1 MKKQDIEFTL
11 IPDAPGVYYFWDSNN
26 AKALFEQTYE
36 DKASPEEK
44 TNNILYIGKATSLR
58 NRVRSYFD
66 DDLIETRGLKL
77 VNMVLAAQA
86 VTYETT
92 DNVMEALLLEN
103 ILIKRY
109 QPYYNT
115 KEKDNK
121 TYTCVVVTDEEY
133 PRVLSMRIREYEKRQ
148 GMDESFRGKKVK
160 VYGPFISAKDIR
172 ETLKIIRRIF
182 PYRDRCEVGKGQPC
196 FNAQIGLCPGMCG
209 GLISE
214 SLYKEN
220 INNIKYLFEGK
231 SKKLISKLKVE
242 MNRYAKDHEFEKAAH
257 NRDVIYRLEHIND
270 IALINND
277 DINEWKDKSYRI
289 EAYDI
294 AHISGTDRVGV
305 MTVIEGGEKVT
316 SEYRK
321 FTLKPDIND
330 DYEGIRDLIERRM
343 GHPEWQRPDLIVF
356 DGGVG
361 QKSAGDNMLIKLG
374 CNDIQTVAVVKDD
387 RHKAKD
393 RKCHTIPQ
401 GLSK

>member
-1 MKKQDIEFTL
+1 MKKQDIDFTL
-11 IPDAPGVYYFWDSNN
+11 IPDTPGVYYFWDG
-26 AKALFEQTYE
+26 K
-36 DKASPEEK
+36 D
-44 TNNILYIGKATSLR
+44 ILYIGKATSIR

-77 VNMVLAAQA
+77 VNMVLAANS

-103 ILIKRY
+103 VLIKKH
-109 QPYYNT
+109 QPYYNS

-121 TYTCVVVTDEEY
+121 TYTCVVITDEDY

-148 GMDESFRGKKVK
+148 GVDISFNKAK
-160 VYGPFISAKDIR
+160 VYGPFSSAKDIR

-182 PYRDRCEVGKGQPC
+182 PYRDRCDVGSGQPC
-196 FNAQIGLCPGMCG
+196 FNAQLRLCPGVCAG
-209 GLISE
+209 RLDKI
-214 SLYKEN
+214 LYKEN

-231 SKKLISKLKVE
+231 SKKLLEKLRVE
-242 MNRYAKDHEFEKAAH
+242 MNTYAKDYQFEKAAH
-257 NRDVIYRLEHIND
+257 NRDLIYRLKHIND

-305 MTVIEGGEKVT
+305 MTVVQGGQKIN

-321 FTLKPDIND
+321 FTLEPDIND

-343 GHPEWQRPDLIVF
+343 KHTEWQSPDLIVW

-361 QKSAGDNMLIKLG
+361 QKNAGDNMLIQLG
-374 CNDIQTVAVVKDD
+374 CGDIQTVAVVKDD
-387 RHKAKD
+387 KHKAKD
-393 RKCHTIPQ
+393 IIGSIMSTDTM
-401 GLSK
+401 SKKEIEQLKVAILLANSESCFPL